1 MKRKRSERAIRT
13 ALGWATR
20 MAEDKEY
27 AALVRDDDT
36 GQLEMR
42 NWRTFRDALTELLE
56 LRSRRPE
63 DNDEV

>member
-1 MKRKRSERAIRT
+1 
-13 ALGWATR
+13 